1 MKKLL
6 SIIMVALMATSA
18 FAYVPLSNSQLNIG
32 SYQNSATRGMFYN
45 ELDIVSAAPVELLD
59 FSGNALY
66 TNWGNVRSFAG
77 PYGAGTYNR
86 ALSWTGVTEPINV
99 FTFGVTGNP
108 LSYAGIEDSRSGV
121 VYQNFGTKGV
131 GFDLDS
137 NAGTG
142 TGGLDSEGTYKQDD
156 YTVDYATVS
165 VAPRRLQVTS
175 SNMKYFTNDTNTQW
189 NAGTSY
195 KLMDKVS
202 LGLSLARQTNTSIL
216 TTEGTKTYADNYL
229 TRNGMVA
236 GLPNPFGANINTV
249 ATATQGDT
257 ISVAYPTEEVDQ
269 NSTSQTDILP
279 QVRVKISDDFFVDAG
294 VGLRFS
300 KTLNP
305 GTVNGNVIANEKTVV
320 TVTAREDVVLSTAPG
335 GVGTQYFNT
344 GTAIV
349 EKSAANVAL
358 EYNQTNLFGN
368 ALLNSPVFTTANWAQ
383 TDNGVSAFS
392 DEREGTAP
400 LVRIEAVKK
409 FEKVDIT
416 GIFNYSNL
424 SQDIDASQTGR
435 EYVNTKAYVSTDTLG
450 GGYAG
455 GARVDNWTERD
466 YTMTGIMTGK
476 WTQSN
481 LDIGAKISM
490 KALEGVKL
498 SFGGFIQKQTTKTDV
513 DKTITTTDST
523 SYEDNSASTNSL
535 VLGGLVQSS
544 GTVSVANRPG
554 PITNSDE
561 DFSRT
566 FAGMSGNNGFGEG
579 TWSQITTATGNEI
592 AETVTLTYR
601 VPVGIEIP
609 LSKKWTFRA
618 GTEYIM
624 TKTETTS
631 EDTNVNDVGNQT
643 TTATPGNAQ
652 TAVTNSAVADP
663 VSETSVTR
671 TEAHAVNYTYG
682 VQFDATPSLTI
693 ACNAFLD
700 TAGAGTL
707 SNASFFDLA
716 TYRTLS
722 LSAAIKF

>member
-1 MKKLL
+1 
-6 SIIMVALMATSA
+6 MVALMATSA
-18 FAYVPLSNSQLNIG
+18 FAFVPLSNSQLNIG
-32 SYQNSATRGMFYN
+32 SYQRGATRGMFYN

-86 ALSWTGVTEPINV
+86 ALSWTGVTEPINI

-108 LSYAGIEDSRSGV
+108 LSYAGIEDSRSGI
-121 VYQNFGTKGV
+121 VYQNFGAKGV
-131 GFDLDS
+131 LYNLDA
-137 NAGTG
+137 NVGGT
-142 TGGLDSEGTYKQDD
+142 LDSEGTYKQDN

-175 SNMKYFTNDTNTQW
+175 SDMKYFTNDTNTQW

-229 TRNGMVA
+229 TRNGMLA

-279 QVRVKISDDFFVDAG
+279 QARIKISDDFYVDAG

-305 GTVNGNVIANEKTVV
+305 GTVIDATNPIANEKTVV
-320 TVTAREDVVLSTAPG
+320 TVTTREDVVLSSAPG

-358 EYNQTNLFGN
+358 EYNQTNIVGN

-383 TDNGVSAFS
+383 TDNGVSAFA

-400 LVRIEAVKK
+400 LVRLEAVKK

-416 GIFNYSNL
+416 GIINYSNL

-435 EYVNTKAYVSTDTLG
+435 EYVNTKAYISTDTAG

-455 GARVDNWTERD
+455 GSRIDNWTERD
-466 YTMTGIMTGK
+466 YTMTGIFTGK
-476 WTQSN
+476 GTQSN
-481 LDIGAKISM
+481 LDLGAKISM

-498 SFGGFIQKQTTKTDV
+498 SFGGFIQKQTSKIDV
-513 DKTITTTDST
+513 DKTVRTTDST
-523 SYEDNSASTNSL
+523 TYVANGATNTL
-535 VLGGLVQSS
+535 VGAGLVQSS

-561 DFSRT
+561 DVSRT
-566 FAGMSGNNGFGEG
+566 NAGMSANNGFGEG
-579 TWSQITTATGNEI
+579 TWSQTTIATGNEI

-624 TKTETTS
+624 TKTETTR

-643 TTATPGNAQ
+643 TTATPGNGQA
-652 TAVTNSAVADP
+652 AVTNSTVADP
-663 VSETSVTR
+663 VSETSITR

-682 VQFDATPSLTI
+682 FQFDATPSLTI

-700 TAGAGTL
+700 TNVGGA
-707 SNASFFDLA
+707 FFDLD
-716 TYRTLS
+716 TYRNLS
-722 LSAAIKF
+722 LAAAIKF